1 MRTVYI
7 PDQIANVYTKGVRK
21 LTDPGN
27 KIDQIVASLD
37 KQYPGIKN
45 ALSDGFA
52 CALGNEIIHDWFD
65 EELENTKVIRFIPAI
80 EGG

>member
-7 PDQIANVYTKGVRK
+7 PDQIANVYTKGVRE
-21 LTDPGN
+21 LTVSGD

-45 ALSDGFA
+45 ALSEGFA

-65 EELENTKVIRFIPAI
+65 EELKKTKVIRFIPAI

>member
-7 PDQIANVYTKGVRK
+7 PDQIANVYTKGVRVNR
-21 LTDPGN
+21 PR
-27 KIDQIVASLD
+27 
-37 KQYPGIKN
+37 KQDRPNSSISRQAISWYKN